1 MNISPTAWIEAIE
14 KYLGQTKGWLS
25 MNERVKALEAR
36 LATLE
41 KQQVSTGCS
50 EVCDHCGSSHLNRTG
65 TRKSPGP
72 FGALGLRE
80 ALFVCADCGK
90 ETAVELPHQ

>member
-1 MNISPTAWIEAIE
+1 MNLSPTAWIEAFE
-14 KYLGQTKGWLS
+14 KYLGQTKGWLA

-41 KQQVSTGCS
+41 RQLAAPQRN
-50 EVCDHCGSSHLNRTG
+50 EVCDHCGGHHLTRTG
-65 TRKSPGP
+65 TRKMG
-72 FGALGLRE
+72 GAFARLGERE

-90 ETAVELPHQ
+90 ETAVELP